1 MIKFTKFLL
10 TMAVFFA
17 FVSCNDSDEEPMDN
31 PSLTQAANEAG
42 LTTLLSAVEAVPGL
56 GDALQS
62 QAAITVF
69 APSNAAF
76 DAALEAFDVADL
88 SQLAVK
94 VGGVENLQSVLG
106 FHVVPA
112 VAYARDLSPT
122 NTFNTL
128 AGQNLTV
135 RVNGSAVTVTDATG
149 NTVNVI
155 AADVPI
161 ENGVVHVIDGV
172 LLPELELP
180 TIVEAA
186 TEANLTVLLDAVN
199 AAGIGQTLLD
209 AEAVTVFA
217 PTNDAFA
224 ALLAELNLDSLQELV
239 AAIGLEGVQKVL
251 GFHVVPAVAFSFDLQ
266 EGSQTVPTLSGEN
279 LTVVRTG
286 NEVTVTDAS
295 GKTYRVVA
303 ADVAVENGV
312 VHVID
317 GVLLPTL

>member
-135 RVNGSAVTVTDATG
+135 RVDGSAVTVTDATG